1 MISLH
6 AAAQRPSYNQLLN
19 LKKADESA
27 LQVVKTLSSFELY
40 QCEDFAYLLLRDDVQ
55 VRKLKSDCK
64 ENKDKFVRA
73 VLKDWLSR
81 DDGDSS
87 DPAVLRTWEALAQ
100 CVTDAELD
108 GTLAKAIRE
117 ACTPTSAGAYD

>member
-1 MISLH
+1 MLQLKGPHTISYLISRR
-6 AAAQRPSYNQLLN
+6 QDGSV
-19 LKKADESA
+19 
-27 LQVVKTLSSFELY
+27 LQVVKTLSSFELH

-73 VLKDWLSR
+73 VLKDWLSH

-87 DPAVLRTWEALAQ
+87 DPAVPRILGKHSHSVSQ
-100 CVTDAELD
+100 
-108 GTLAKAIRE
+108 KQN
-117 ACTPTSAGAYD
+117 

>member
-1 MISLH
+1 MGKIWPEDKANAWQYLNNCTALPSVIVISLH
-6 AAAQRPSYNQLLN
+6 AAAERPSYNQLLN
-19 LKKADESA
+19 LKKADGSV
-27 LQVVKTLSSFELY
+27 LQVVKTLSSFELH

-73 VLKDWLSR
+73 VLKDWLSH

-87 DPAVLRTWEALAQ
+87 NPTVPRT
-100 CVTDAELD
+100 
-108 GTLAKAIRE
+108 
-117 ACTPTSAGAYD
+117 